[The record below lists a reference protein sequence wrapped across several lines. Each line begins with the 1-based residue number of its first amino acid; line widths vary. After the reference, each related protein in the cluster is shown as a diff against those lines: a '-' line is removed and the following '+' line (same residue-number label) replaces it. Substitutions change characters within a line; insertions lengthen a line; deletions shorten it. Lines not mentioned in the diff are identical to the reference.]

1 MSSLIE
7 SSHIQK
13 KVKKN
18 DDFEPPSSL
27 LVKFLSNDGTRVGP
41 PIDLPTTS
49 TSKQLEQLINSLL
62 ENDEPSPYAFYI
74 KDYEVTD
81 NLHETLLEIIEA
93 SKQQEGKQNMINYEE
108 TLEIIY
114 QPLSVF
120 RVRPV
125 TRCLETMTGHTEAVL
140 HVSYSPDGLRLASG
154 GGDKAVRFWN
164 TTTNMPYHTCIGHRN
179 HVLCTAWAP
188 DGSVFIS
195 ADKSGEIRI
204 WNPKTGE
211 QIGQELKGHTKWI
224 TQLAFEPFHIDPSC
238 NRFASSSKDQTIR
251 VWSIKSR
258 TTITIICGHTDSVE
272 SIRWGGA
279 GLLYSCSRDR
289 TIKVWAVDGSDEDG
303 TVKKGQHKLVRTL
316 VGHAHRINSLA
327 LNCDYILRTGPFE
340 LSPTYNKTDT
350 NNKEKETLSEK
361 DKLLESQSK
370 ALERYQALLGSDG
383 EILASCS
390 DDFTIFLWKPQE
402 GKTPIIRMTGHQQA
416 INHIAFSPDARF
428 LASGSF
434 DKKVKL
440 WCGKT
445 GRFLSTLNG
454 HVGSVYQVSW
464 SPDSSYIVRYFLNSH
479 HYLIY

>member
-1 MSSLIE
+1 MASILD
-7 SSHIQK
+7 QQPNK
-13 KVKKN
+13 KIKKS
-18 DDFEPPSSL
+18 DDKYDPPSSL
-27 LVKFLSNDGTRVGP
+27 LVKFLSNDGTRLGP
-41 PIDLPTTS
+41 PIDLPTSS
-49 TSKQLEQLINSLL
+49 TSLQLEQLINSLL
-62 ENDEPSPYAFYI
+62 ENDEQTPYAFYV

-81 NLHETLLEIIEA
+81 NLHDTLLEIIEA
-93 SKQQEGKQNMINYEE
+93 NKQDKQGKDNNINYEE

-224 TQLAFEPFHIDPSC
+224 TQLAFEPFHTDPSC

-272 SIRWGGA
+272 SIRWGGT

-289 TIKVWAVDGSDEDG
+289 TIKVWAVDGNDEEG
-303 TVKKGQHKLVRTL
+303 NIKKGQHKLVRTL
-316 VGHAHRINSLA
+316 TGHAHRINSLA
-327 LNCDYILRTGPFE
+327 LNCDYVLRTGPFQ
-340 LSPTYNKTDT
+340 LSATYSKSDKKKEEEDNKSD
-350 NNKEKETLSEK
+350 K
-361 DKLLESQSK
+361 DKLIESQSK
-370 ALERYQALLGSDG
+370 ALERYNTLIGSDG

-416 INHIAFSPDARF
+416 INHIAFSPDARY

-454 HVGSVYQVSW
+454 HVGSVYQVTW
-464 SPDSSYIVRYFLNSH
+464 SPDSSYIVRFV
-479 HYLIY
+479 